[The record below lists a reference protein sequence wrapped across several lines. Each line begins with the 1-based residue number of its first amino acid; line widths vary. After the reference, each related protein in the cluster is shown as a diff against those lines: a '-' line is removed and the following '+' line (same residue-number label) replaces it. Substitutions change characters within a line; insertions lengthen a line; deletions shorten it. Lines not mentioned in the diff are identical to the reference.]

1 MGREFLDL
9 FDEWADSY
17 DDAVSG
23 KWEEYNEVFEKYE
36 EILDNVV
43 VKSKDKVIEFGVGTG
58 NLTKKLLDKGLTV
71 YAIEPSNTMREITKE
86 KLPNVTVIDGDFL
99 QVPTSIME
107 VDTIVS
113 TYAFHHLTDSEK
125 ETAIKL
131 YKQIL
136 NQNGQIIF
144 ADTVF
149 EDIEAKERIIKKAEN
164 DGYINLLKDL
174 KTEYYT
180 TIPILREI
188 FNNNGFEVKFSRL
201 NLYVWLIEAKKTDN

>member
-9 FDEWADSY
+9 FDEWAVSY

-23 KWEEYNEVFEKYE
+23 KWEEYEEVFEKYE
-36 EILDNVV
+36 EILDKVV
-43 VKSKDKVIEFGVGTG
+43 EKSSGKVIEFGVGTG

-71 YAIEPSNTMREITKE
+71 YAIEPSNTMREITKG
-86 KLPNVTVIDGDFL
+86 KLPNATIIDGDFL

-149 EDIEAKERIIKKAEN
+149 ENMEAKDQIIKKAEN
-164 DGYINLLKDL
+164 DGYSNLLKDL

-188 FNNNGFEVKFSRL
+188 FNNNGFEAKFSRL
-201 NLYVWLIEAKKTDN
+201 NLYVWLIEAKK